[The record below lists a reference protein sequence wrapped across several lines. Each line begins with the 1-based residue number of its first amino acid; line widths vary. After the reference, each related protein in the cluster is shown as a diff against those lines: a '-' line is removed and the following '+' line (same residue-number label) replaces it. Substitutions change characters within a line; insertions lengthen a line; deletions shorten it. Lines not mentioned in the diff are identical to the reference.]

1 MSIRASQLFL
11 KDATRTNP
19 PLLCVFVCVCV
30 CLVFWARRAS
40 GGYEQ
45 GKEGVCESVCV
56 HMHVGSMVF
65 LSQVLVK
72 AKRRSV

>member
-40 GGYEQ
+40 GGDEQ
-45 GKEGVCESVCV
+45 GKEGVCEHACWVDGLSVS
-56 HMHVGSMVF
+56 GF
-65 LSQVLVK
+65 G
-72 AKRRSV
+72 